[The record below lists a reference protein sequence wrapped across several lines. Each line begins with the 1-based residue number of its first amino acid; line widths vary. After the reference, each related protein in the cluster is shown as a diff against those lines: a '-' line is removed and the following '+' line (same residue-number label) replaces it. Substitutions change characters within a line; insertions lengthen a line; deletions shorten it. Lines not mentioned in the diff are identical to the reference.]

1 VRQVV
6 GAIQLVDAPGVQGSG
21 FMVHVLWQMVDGRAK
36 GRGAHHWMKRAGRPI
51 YGSTAAPSAPI
62 SESGQVALRAGADPD
77 RGVGVDRRRNGG
89 NLDVGIGVDRGR
101 CPTNGNGGSAAHRA
115 AATPGWREG
124 RKRQCADMSAPSK
137 CGADG
142 RVGDSSLPTTQSG
155 RDGARP
161 SRKRRRPAVIDRRYR
176 TLGIIQARSG
186 GCNWRWRDG
195 RCSCCSRRCWT
206 RRRNRTRTEGGRPRW
221 S

>member
-1 VRQVV
+1 MFGVRQVV

-77 RGVGVDRRRNGG
+77 RGVGVDRRCKQ
-89 NLDVGIGVDRGR
+89 RGR
-101 CPTNGNGGSAAHRA
+101 APKGIRGKPRRRPAPNGRRGENLRTRLIEPWLHREAGG
-115 AATPGWREG
+115 TETT
-124 RKRQCADMSAPSK
+124 KRRQ
-137 CGADG
+137 
-142 RVGDSSLPTTQSG
+142 VGDSSLPTTQSG